1 MQDPGSPRGKAET
14 SLTHGPERC
23 YAHLNSE
30 EAGLNKLGQRG
41 KEKDMTN
48 EQPLNVP
55 DEVRKAMD
63 SSVKQARTG
72 FEKMMQAADEAA
84 RGIDEKA
91 GNAQKQ
97 ALEMRRKAMAFTE
110 QNVNA
115 AFELAANL
123 VRAKSIDEVMK
134 LQTEYMTQ
142 SFATLRGQIQ
152 DAGQALQAQTRA
164 AAADIVN
171 ETRKVQDKA
180 RDAVE
185 KTVAAAKDAAS
196 KAPFKK

>member
-55 DEVRKAMD
+55 DEVRKA
-63 SSVKQARTG
+63 
-72 FEKMMQAADEAA
+72 
-84 RGIDEKA
+84 
-91 GNAQKQ
+91 
-97 ALEMRRKAMAFTE
+97 
-110 QNVNA
+110 
-115 AFELAANL
+115 
-123 VRAKSIDEVMK
+123 IDEVMK